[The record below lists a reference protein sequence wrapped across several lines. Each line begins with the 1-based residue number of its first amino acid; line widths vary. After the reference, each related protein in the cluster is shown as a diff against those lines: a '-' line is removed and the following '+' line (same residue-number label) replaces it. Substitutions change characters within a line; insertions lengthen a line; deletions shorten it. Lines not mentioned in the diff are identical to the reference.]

1 MLTQPTICAIIF
13 SQSKTTTVTRLQQ
26 TKSKNKQMK
35 DILLQ
40 LLAYL
45 LALAQTPKANEE
57 EATKIQSMIKDHQD
71 WINTA
76 AGDSELADP
85 EIADKINDL
94 SIVLGSS
101 EPDPEY
107 AEVPEFDEEGEAT
120 EEEETEEAKAEREAQ
135 EQADAEAAAEAEEA
149 AKAAAA
155 KPKKI
160 LTIKEKRE
168 AAARAEQAAQQP
180 AKPKSGLKKK

>member
-1 MLTQPTICAIIF
+1 
-13 SQSKTTTVTRLQQ
+13 
-26 TKSKNKQMK
+26 MK

-57 EATKIQSMIKDHQD
+57 EATKIQAMIKDHQD

-107 AEVPEFDEEGEAT
+107 AEVPEFDESENTTET
-120 EEEETEEAKAEREAQ
+120 EEVEETEEEKAEREAQ
-135 EQADAEAAAEAEEA
+135 EQADAEAAAEA
-149 AKAAAA
+149 AKKAAA
-155 KPKKI
+155 KPKI

-168 AAARAEQAAQQP
+168 AAARADQAAQTP

>member
-1 MLTQPTICAIIF
+1 M
-13 SQSKTTTVTRLQQ
+13 
-26 TKSKNKQMK
+26 KQ
-35 DILLQ
+35 ILLE
-40 LLAYL
+40 LLSYL

-57 EATKIQSMIKDHQD
+57 EAGKIQKMVSDHQD
-71 WINTA
+71 WIRTA

-85 EIADKINDL
+85 EIQDKINDL

-101 EPDPEY
+101 EPDPDH
-107 AEVPEFDEEGEAT
+107 AEVPEFDEEEQQE

-135 EQADAEAAAEAEEA
+135 EAQEAADAEAAEEA
-149 AKAAAA
+149 ARLEAEAK

-168 AAARAEQAAQQP
+168 AAERAGQAASVP
-180 AKPKSGLKKK
+180 KKPVVGLKKK

>member
-1 MLTQPTICAIIF
+1 
-13 SQSKTTTVTRLQQ
+13 
-26 TKSKNKQMK
+26 MK

-57 EATKIQSMIKDHQD
+57 EATKIQAMIKDHQD

-107 AEVPEFDEEGEAT
+107 AEVPEFDEEDTET
-120 EEEETEEAKAEREAQ
+120 EEVEETEEAKAEREAQ
-135 EQADAEAAAEAEEA
+135 EQADAEAAAEAERLE
-149 AKAAAA
+149 KAAAA
-155 KPKKI
+155 KPKI

-168 AAARAEQAAQQP
+168 AAARAEQAAQTP

>member
-1 MLTQPTICAIIF
+1 
-13 SQSKTTTVTRLQQ
+13 
-26 TKSKNKQMK
+26 MK

-149 AKAAAA
+149 AKKAAA
-155 KPKKI
+155 KPKI

-168 AAARAEQAAQQP
+168 AAARAEQAAQTP

>member
-1 MLTQPTICAIIF
+1 
-13 SQSKTTTVTRLQQ
+13 
-26 TKSKNKQMK
+26 MK

-107 AEVPEFDEEGEAT
+107 AEVPEFDEDTTET
-120 EEEETEEAKAEREAQ
+120 EEVEETEEEKAEREAQ
-135 EQADAEAAAEAEEA
+135 EQADAEVAEEA
-149 AKAAAA
+149 ARLEAAAAA
-155 KPKKI
+155 KPKI

-168 AAARAEQAAQQP
+168 AAARAEQAAQTP